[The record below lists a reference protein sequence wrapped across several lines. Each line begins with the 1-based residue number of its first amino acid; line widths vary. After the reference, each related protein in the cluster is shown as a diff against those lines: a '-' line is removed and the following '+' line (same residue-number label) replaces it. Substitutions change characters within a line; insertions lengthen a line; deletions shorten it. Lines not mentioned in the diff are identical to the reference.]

1 MQHLNR
7 LWQMVSAMNTV
18 RDIAQK
24 TKTYYFAIQPH
35 MTFYLHIA
43 GAEVELIRWER
54 PMIEMTV
61 RLDGVFGWKV
71 AVDQDEAGIYVAA
84 RRRPIVG
91 EITYG
96 RFEVRCPHD
105 TYNIFKLEAC
115 RLTLNDVTGEFHLP
129 PKNDTNPL
137 LLDGKS

>member
-1 MQHLNR
+1 MQHINR
-7 LWQMVSAMNTV
+7 LWQMVSAANTL
-18 RDIAQK
+18 RDMAQK

-43 GAEVELIRWER
+43 DAEVELIRWER

-71 AVDQDEAGIYVAA
+71 AVDQDEAGVYVAA

-91 EITYG
+91 EISYG
-96 RFEVRCPHD
+96 RFEVRCPRE
-105 TYNIFKLEAC
+105 TYNIFRLEGC
-115 RLTLNDVTGEFHLP
+115 KLTLNDVTGEFHLP
-129 PKNDTNPL
+129 THKVDSPL
-137 LLDGKS
+137 LLSGK